1 LKVIEIKKL
10 HNKSGKT
17 VMNANQLAFMIP
29 INGKMLQ
36 IAEKFSQQQQNKQ
49 KSHEVYLNTLAILAV
64 DFYCQCIGI
73 KTETSKS
80 HGLDNIMSSLMNTAS
95 LFIKDKGLLECR
107 SVLPKAEFCEIPS
120 EVLSERIGY
129 MVVEID
135 EDNRQARILG
145 FVESVENERLPLTK
159 LNSLRDFLIYL
170 HKLQAVSVAE
180 ISTNKVDRLE
190 VAVNQI
196 SEGIVKL
203 SQWFEGLLDGG
214 WEAELAVAKD
224 LAIPQDISAA
234 NETEKI
240 ESGAA
245 KFIRLQHPSEPVL
258 LILRQ
263 TKVSQYEV
271 EIVLRLYPASE
282 SIFLL
287 DGIKMVLLDESEQ
300 SIPQL
305 EKQSKASN
313 WLQLRFKGNL
323 GDKFSLK
330 ISLGKDSIIEKF
342 II

>member
-1 LKVIEIKKL
+1 
-10 HNKSGKT
+10 
-17 VMNANQLAFMIP
+17 MNSNHLAFIIP
-29 INGKMLQ
+29 IDGKMFQ
-36 IAEKFSQQQQNKQ
+36 IAENFSQQQQNKQ
-49 KSHEVYLNTLAILAV
+49 KSRAVYLNTLAILAV
-64 DFYCQCIGI
+64 DFYCQCVGI
-73 KTETSKS
+73 KTEASKS

-95 LFIKDKGLLECR
+95 LFIKDNGLLECR
-107 SVLPKAEFCEIPS
+107 PVLPKEEFCEIPS

-135 EDNRQARILG
+135 EGNRQARILG

-170 HKLQAVSVAE
+170 HKLPPVELVSE
-180 ISTNKVDRLE
+180 ISTNKVDMVEE

-196 SEGIVKL
+196 SAGIVKL
-203 SQWFEGLLDGG
+203 SKWFEGLLDDG
-214 WEAELAVAKD
+214 WEAELASAKD
-224 LAIPQDISAA
+224 LAISQDISSA
-234 NETEKI
+234 NEIEKR

-245 KFIRLQHPSEPVL
+245 KFIYLQHSSERVL

-263 TKVSQYEV
+263 TRVSQDEV

-287 DGIKMVLLDESEQ
+287 DGIKIALLDESDK

-330 ISLGKDSIIEKF
+330 ISLGEDNIIEHF